1 MTGRGV
7 PAPLVA
13 ANTQWKMVPQTIS
26 RDKSLK
32 SLDEAELNN
41 MLNDPVGQKH
51 IGNYA
56 KKILT
61 SESFYCWIEIL
72 EFRDAPS
79 SGYQRSVAKHI
90 YKKYIREGASMA
102 LGGLT
107 REMVADYDQKLA
119 VIDTALINQDF
130 FAPIQKLCFDDM
142 CRNTYHRFKSSP
154 EFDLYK
160 LELKD
165 TYNKVTVDD
174 FDYLELLGS
183 GGFGRVVHARKKS
196 TGKHYVKVRGG
207 GRLHGTSPLPDRLA
221 PPLSESL
228 FVAVFGWSVSYV
240 LRDML
245 DVWEFTMAGSW
256 FDLAMKIQLKNGL
269 LHEHQDQLDQITSE
283 KDILQICNHPYI
295 LDMHYS
301 FQTSAHAII
310 VTELV
315 RGGDLNELMKTS
327 KKGYL
332 PEGRVRLYAAEIA
345 LALNHLHELGLIYR
359 DLKPCNVLLGEDGHI
374 VLADMGLATGLEE
387 IRAKK
392 REKERLAANESKDT
406 EEAPASSRQ
415 LTDAEEQK
423 RRDEENAAPSTNSQ
437 LQNIP
442 KSFARPPDAKYTR
455 RKTTVGT
462 KGYMAPE
469 LISGKLL
476 RREERPGYNYT
487 IDYWSLGVTVYEL
500 VCGYQPFN
508 LYNVL
513 GDGFLAEIAQEVEVA
528 KLSPRSQYRAELE
541 RMAAGVDYPEYVSED
556 VRDFINKLL
565 DVNASSRMG
574 CTARGFL
581 DIMEHPY
588 FKDLDWER
596 LMVKHVQPEFTPT
609 VKPLTDRKTYSNFWN
624 MMAHFDARDKHFIRH
639 DWYQDPP
646 PEKQKAFEHWDY
658 ISPHTLKAELGI
670 AAEMDESN
678 RPYKIL
684 QLTGE
689 TAG

>member
-1 MTGRGV
+1 MGGGASKAAKDGAPRTTPTTSKVTAKMTGRGV

-13 ANTQWKMVPQTIS
+13 ANTQWKMVPQPGVNRI
-26 RDKSLK
+26 KSSGRL
-32 SLDEAELNN
+32 SVIEEELTQ
-41 MLNDPVGQKH
+41 MLHDPVGQKH

-61 SESFYCWIEIL
+61 SETFYCWVECM
-72 EFRDAPS
+72 EFTEAPS

-90 YKKYIREGASMA
+90 YKKYIKHGAAMA
-102 LGGLT
+102 LGGLASD
-107 REMVADYDQKLA
+107 MVAHYDEQIQI
-119 VIDTALINQDF
+119 IDEDPSQITKDF
-130 FAPIQKLCFDDM
+130 FAPIQKMCFDDM
-142 CRNTYHRFKSSP
+142 CKNTYHRFKSSP
-154 EFDLYK
+154 EYDLYK

-196 TGKHYVKVRGG
+196 TGKHY
-207 GRLHGTSPLPDRLA
+207 
-221 PPLSESL
+221 
-228 FVAVFGWSVSYV
+228 
-240 LRDML
+240 
-245 DVWEFTMAGSW
+245 
-256 FDLAMKIQLKNGL
+256 AMKIQLKNGL

-283 KDILQICNHPYI
+283 KDILQMCNHPYI

-315 RGGDLNELMKTS
+315 RGGDLNELMKGS
-327 KKGYL
+327 KRGYL

-392 REKERLAANESKDT
+392 VRAEAEAAALKSEPMTSLSRVESHVT
-406 EEAPASSRQ
+406 LPEEDHNPHGCVQ
-415 LTDAEEQK
+415 LSGQTQ
-423 RRDEENAAPSTNSQ
+423 TV
-437 LQNIP
+437 P

-476 RREERPGYNYT
+476 RREERPGYNFT
-487 IDYWSLGVTVYEL
+487 IDYWSLGVTIYEL
-500 VCGYQPFN
+500 ICGYQPFN

-541 RMAAGVDYPEYVSED
+541 RMAAGVDYPDQVSANA
-556 VRDFINKLL
+556 RDFINRLL
-565 DVNASSRMG
+565 EVNAVNRMG
-574 CTARGFL
+574 CTSRGFL
-581 DIMEHPY
+581 DIMEHP
-588 FKDLDWER
+588 FFHGLDWER
-596 LMVKHVQPEFTPT
+596 LMVKHVQPEYTPSL
-609 VKPLTDRKTYSNFWN
+609 KPLTDRKTYSNFWN

-646 PEKQKAFEHWDY
+646 PEKQKAFEQWDF

-689 TAG
+689 TSG

>member
-1 MTGRGV
+1 MGSGASNFQRRGSANAGNKAPAKMTGRGV

-32 SLDEAELNN
+32 SLDEAELNS

-90 YKKYIREGASMA
+90 YKKYVRKGASMA

-107 REMVADYDQKLA
+107 REIVAEFDQKLA
-119 VIDTALINQDF
+119 VIDSAPNVINQDF
-130 FAPIQKLCFDDM
+130 FASIQKLCFDDM

-196 TGKHYVKVRGG
+196 TGKHY
-207 GRLHGTSPLPDRLA
+207 
-221 PPLSESL
+221 
-228 FVAVFGWSVSYV
+228 
-240 LRDML
+240 
-245 DVWEFTMAGSW
+245 
-256 FDLAMKIQLKNGL
+256 AMKIQLKNGL

-359 DLKPCNVLLGEDGHI
+359 DLKPCNVLND
-374 VLADMGLATGLEE
+374 
-387 IRAKK
+387 AKRQQGK
-392 REKERLAANESKDT
+392 GDDDDDVPVPVVVPTPHS
-406 EEAPASSRQ
+406 EAEA
-415 LTDAEEQK
+415 QK
-423 RRDEENAAPSTNSQ
+423 RQDEENATPSTNSQ

-528 KLSPRSQYRAELE
+528 KLSPRSQ
-541 RMAAGVDYPEYVSED
+541 
-556 VRDFINKLL
+556 
-565 DVNASSRMG
+565 
-574 CTARGFL
+574 
-581 DIMEHPY
+581 
-588 FKDLDWER
+588 
-596 LMVKHVQPEFTPT
+596 
-609 VKPLTDRKTYSNFWN
+609 
-624 MMAHFDARDKHFIRH
+624 
-639 DWYQDPP
+639 
-646 PEKQKAFEHWDY
+646 
-658 ISPHTLKAELGI
+658 
-670 AAEMDESN
+670 
-678 RPYKIL
+678 
-684 QLTGE
+684 
-689 TAG
+689 

>member
-1 MTGRGV
+1 MGSGASSLQRRGSTTGKGGGKAPSKMTGRGV

-196 TGKHYVKVRGG
+196 TGKHY
-207 GRLHGTSPLPDRLA
+207 
-221 PPLSESL
+221 
-228 FVAVFGWSVSYV
+228 
-240 LRDML
+240 
-245 DVWEFTMAGSW
+245 
-256 FDLAMKIQLKNGL
+256 AMKIQLKNGL

>member
-1 MTGRGV
+1 MTGRGI

-26 RDKSLK
+26 RDKSMK
-32 SLDEAELNN
+32 SIDEAELTS

-72 EFRDAPS
+72 EYQDAPS

-90 YKKYIREGASMA
+90 YKKYIRDGASMA

-107 REMVADYDQKLA
+107 REIVSLYDEKLA
-119 VIDTALINQDF
+119 VIDSEPGVINQDF

-142 CRNTYHRFKSSP
+142 CRNTYHRFKTSP

-196 TGKHYVKVRGG
+196 TGKHY
-207 GRLHGTSPLPDRLA
+207 
-221 PPLSESL
+221 
-228 FVAVFGWSVSYV
+228 
-240 LRDML
+240 
-245 DVWEFTMAGSW
+245 
-256 FDLAMKIQLKNGL
+256 AMKIQLKNGL

-392 REKERLAANESKDT
+392 RERERAVVEKSHST
-406 EEAPASSRQ
+406 GEAGS
-415 LTDAEEQK
+415 
-423 RRDEENAAPSTNSQ
+423 DEKENAAPVPLSEADAKHEEVVPASTNSQ

-442 KSFARPPDAKYTR
+442 KSFARPPDAKHTR

-541 RMAAGVDYPEYVSED
+541 RMAAGVDYPDYVSEEA
-556 VRDFINKLL
+556 RDFINKLL
-565 DVNASSRMG
+565 DVNASCRMG
-574 CTARGFL
+574 CTSRGFL

-609 VKPLTDRKTYSNFWN
+609 LKPLTDRKTYSNFWN

>member
-1 MTGRGV
+1 MGSGASSFQRTGSVRNMAKTPTKMTGRGV

-26 RDKSLK
+26 RDKSMR
-32 SLDEAELNN
+32 SIDESELTS

-51 IGNYA
+51 IGNFA

-90 YKKYIREGASMA
+90 YRKYIRDGASMA

-107 REMVADYDQKLA
+107 REIVSLYDEKLA
-119 VIDTALINQDF
+119 LIDSDPTVINQDF
-130 FAPIQKLCFDDM
+130 FSPIQKLCFDDM
-142 CRNTYHRFKSSP
+142 CRNTYHRFKTSP

-196 TGKHYVKVRGG
+196 TGKHY
-207 GRLHGTSPLPDRLA
+207 
-221 PPLSESL
+221 
-228 FVAVFGWSVSYV
+228 
-240 LRDML
+240 
-245 DVWEFTMAGSW
+245 
-256 FDLAMKIQLKNGL
+256 AMKIQLKNGL

-392 REKERLAANESKDT
+392 RERERTAEKSRDDDSLAAKD
-406 EEAPASSRQ
+406 ASDLGETKNDDNTSP
-415 LTDAEEQK
+415 TGG
-423 RRDEENAAPSTNSQ
+423 SQ
-437 LQNIP
+437 RQNIP

-469 LISGKLL
+469 LISGKLM

-556 VRDFINKLL
+556 AKDFINRLL
-565 DVNASSRMG
+565 DVNSSQRMG
-574 CTARGFL
+574 CTGRGFL
-581 DIMEHPY
+581 DIMEHPF
-588 FKDLDWER
+588 FKDLDWEK

-609 VKPLTDRKTYSNFWN
+609 LKPLTDRKTYSNFWN

-646 PEKQKAFEHWDY
+646 PEKQKSFEHWDY

-670 AAEMDESN
+670 ATEMDESN

-689 TAG
+689 TR

>member
-1 MTGRGV
+1 MGSGASNFQRRGSANAGNKAPAKMTGRGV

-32 SLDEAELNN
+32 SLDEAELNS

-90 YKKYIREGASMA
+90 YKKYVRKGASMA

-107 REMVADYDQKLA
+107 REIVAEFDQKLA
-119 VIDTALINQDF
+119 VIDSAPNVINQDF
-130 FAPIQKLCFDDM
+130 FASIQKLCFDDM

-196 TGKHYVKVRGG
+196 TGKHY
-207 GRLHGTSPLPDRLA
+207 
-221 PPLSESL
+221 
-228 FVAVFGWSVSYV
+228 
-240 LRDML
+240 
-245 DVWEFTMAGSW
+245 
-256 FDLAMKIQLKNGL
+256 AMKIQLKNGL

-359 DLKPCNVLLGEDGHI
+359 DLKPCNVLLGEDGHL

-392 REKERLAANESKDT
+392 KEKEKAAERALQVLNDAKRQQGKGDDDDDVPVPVVVPTPHS
-406 EEAPASSRQ
+406 EAEA
-415 LTDAEEQK
+415 QK
-423 RRDEENAAPSTNSQ
+423 RQDEENATPSTNSQ

-541 RMAAGVDYPEYVSED
+541 RMAAGVDYPEYVSEE

-574 CTARGFL
+574 CTTRGFL

-670 AAEMDESN
+670 ATEMDESN

>member
-1 MTGRGV
+1 MGSGASSFQRAGSVRNMAKTSTKMTGRGV

-26 RDKSLK
+26 RDKSMR
-32 SLDEAELNN
+32 SIDESELTS

-51 IGNYA
+51 IGNFA

-90 YKKYIREGASMA
+90 YRKYIRDGASMA

-107 REMVADYDQKLA
+107 REIVSLYDEKLA
-119 VIDTALINQDF
+119 LIDSDPGVINQDF
-130 FAPIQKLCFDDM
+130 FSPIQKLCFDDM
-142 CRNTYHRFKSSP
+142 CRNTYHRFKTSP

-196 TGKHYVKVRGG
+196 TGKHY
-207 GRLHGTSPLPDRLA
+207 
-221 PPLSESL
+221 
-228 FVAVFGWSVSYV
+228 
-240 LRDML
+240 
-245 DVWEFTMAGSW
+245 
-256 FDLAMKIQLKNGL
+256 AMKIQLKNGL

-301 FQTSAHAII
+301 FQTSAHAVI

-392 REKERLAANESKDT
+392 RERERTAEKSRDDDDALAVKDND
-406 EEAPASSRQ
+406 AASDVGDTKNDDKTSPTGGSQRQ
-415 LTDAEEQK
+415 
-423 RRDEENAAPSTNSQ
+423 N
-437 LQNIP
+437 NIP

-469 LISGKLL
+469 LISGKLM

-556 VRDFINKLL
+556 AKDFINRLL
-565 DVNASSRMG
+565 DVNSSQRMG
-574 CTARGFL
+574 CTGRGFL
-581 DIMEHPY
+581 DIMEHPF
-588 FKDLDWER
+588 FKDLDWEK

-609 VKPLTDRKTYSNFWN
+609 LKPLTDRKTYSNFWN

-689 TAG
+689 TR